1 VLSLQPRLCHVT
13 LSAAPLGKIEA
24 RIAQLLSVLRHLL
37 FFEFPNGEE
46 NLLVALTS
54 RLSSPF
60 FADISSQRTWQENTG
75 FQLQR
80 DVAPAGNGATV
91 GAISVSDAPT
101 RNQ

>member
-1 VLSLQPRLCHVT
+1 MTERLVLPLQPRLCHVT

-37 FFEFPNGEE
+37 FFEFLNEKE

-54 RLSSPF
+54 RLSFSL
-60 FADISSQRTWQENTG
+60 FADVSLQRTWQENTG

-80 DVAPAGNGATV
+80 VSPRLATEQRWERS
-91 GAISVSDAPT
+91 A
-101 RNQ
+101 